1 MAMPS
6 NLKDPAVAKKLFE
19 NLQSDLRALSTEG
32 KKKHSNVKEVST
44 ISIIPINASLLINP

>member
-32 KKKHSNVKEVST
+32 KKKHANVKEV
-44 ISIIPINASLLINP
+44 NLLCETVK